1 VPWES
6 RLVTRQVAKSRHE
19 VTQRQVYKYFSL
31 ARSFTGISDSLISLG
46 ECGFTVSESRIMP

>member
-1 VPWES
+1 MES
-6 RLVTRQVAKSRHE
+6 RLVTRQVAKYRHE
-19 VTQRQVYKYFSL
+19 VTQRQVYQYFSL